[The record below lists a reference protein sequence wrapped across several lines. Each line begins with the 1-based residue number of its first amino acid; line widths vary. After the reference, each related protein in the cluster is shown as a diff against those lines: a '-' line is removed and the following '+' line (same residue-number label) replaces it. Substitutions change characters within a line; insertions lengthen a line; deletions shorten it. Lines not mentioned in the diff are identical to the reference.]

1 MKPLKGNVWVLG
13 FVCVAVAMIPAWAA
27 ANCVE
32 GDCNSG
38 IGKYRWANGAEY
50 AGSFKGGAYEGTGTY
65 TYPNGAKYVGNWVN
79 NKKSGKG
86 VYSWPDGKSY
96 DGQWANDLKA
106 GYGVFKWPDGT
117 MYKGIFKANKRHG
130 YGTYSWPN
138 GASYEGEW
146 VAGKKNGAGIY
157 TFPDGN
163 QVAGTWESGSQTVT
177 REIMDVRAY
186 LDTLR
191 QEQDAAMK
199 AAATVTAPPAPAAAA
214 AGIATASAPTEASSA
229 VDADE
234 TMEAEAPMESA
245 ATAAPATAFRLSILD
260 APIGSGSKVTGLN
273 KRPLITQGDHRPAG
287 LLSVNITPTGGKDKS
302 YTLTLA
308 VENQSPCHLS
318 FDGFIRIDDTYF
330 PLVSWRD
337 GQAIAP
343 GGTQQSSIDLD
354 VGSDLFGDDV
364 VFKGQGF
371 ADRCG
376 G

>member
-1 MKPLKGNVWVLG
+1 MKPLKGNVRVLG
-13 FVCVAVAMIPAWAA
+13 FVCVAVALIPAWAA
-27 ANCVE
+27 ANCIE

-50 AGSFKGGAYEGTGTY
+50 AGSFENGAYEGIGTY
-65 TYPNGAKYVGNWVN
+65 TFPNGAKYVGVWAN

-86 VYSWPDGKSY
+86 VYSWPDGRSY
-96 DGQWANDLKA
+96 DGQWANDLKE

-117 MYKGIFKANKRHG
+117 MYKGDFKANQRHG

-163 QVAGTWESGSQTVT
+163 QAASTWESGNQTAT
-177 REIMDVRAY
+177 REMMDVRAY

-191 QEQDAAMK
+191 QEQDAVIT
-199 AAATVTAPPAPAAAA
+199 AAAAVNAPPAPAALP
-214 AGIATASAPTEASSA
+214 AGIAAAPTPPGSQPT
-229 VDADE
+229 ADTGE
-234 TMEAEAPMESA
+234 TMEMEAPMEAA
-245 ATAAPATAFRLSILD
+245 ATAPPATAFRLSILD

-273 KRPLITQGDHRPAG
+273 KQPLITQGDHQSAG
-287 LLSVNITPTGGKDKS
+287 LLSVDITPTGGKDKS
-302 YTLTLA
+302 YTLKLA
-308 VENQSPCHLS
+308 VENHSRCHLS
-318 FDGFIRIDDTYF
+318 FDGYIRIDNTYF

-343 GGTQQSSIDLD
+343 GGTQQSAIDID